1 VAGTSS
7 GSCAVAGFHI
17 CAVDRSGSTI
27 VLLPL
32 LENSRSE
39 D

>member
-1 VAGTSS
+1 VAGTST

-17 CAVDRSGSTI
+17 CIVVRSGSTI
-27 VLLPL
+27 VLVPL

>member
-7 GSCAVAGFHI
+7 GSCAIAGLHI
-17 CAVDRSGSTI
+17 CVVDRSGSAI
-27 VLLPL
+27 VLVPL
-32 LENSRSE
+32 LEHSRSE